1 MSEFGDETCAKCTE
15 DISTDSRHMTCC
27 ACSGLFHLGSCSGVS
42 EKSFKSKGEDYK
54 KSWKCP
60 QCRKAESNAQC
71 LKGADD
77 TSVAALLLEMNRK
90 LDELLPLKKM
100 VHDLE
105 ASVKLMSDKYDV
117 VLVDVVR
124 HDGEIKCLADKV
136 SKLEKTGGSAA
147 ELERIASSVNDLEYQ
162 SRKLNL
168 EVHGVRHVRDEC
180 LLTEMNAIA
189 SKLNLDMLNDQSISA
204 IHRLPARADKIPGII
219 IRFANQMVRDKWL
232 EKRKLFPTV
241 QSGLYVMEN
250 LTTHNRFLLKK
261 AKEWAKANN
270 FRFVWHRGGKIL
282 IRKEEGNTAHVVK
295 NAADLNNLK

>member
-1 MSEFGDETCAKCTE
+1 
-15 DISTDSRHMTCC
+15 MTCY
-27 ACSGLFHLGSCSGVS
+27 ACSGLFHLGPCPGVS

-90 LDELLPLKKM
+90 LDKPLKKM

-105 ASVKLMSDKYDV
+105 ASVKLISDKYDV
-117 VLVDVVR
+117 VLADVVR
-124 HDGEIKCLADKV
+124 PDGEITCLADKV
-136 SKLEKTGGSAA
+136 SKLKKTGGSAA

-168 EVHGVRHVRDEC
+168 EVHGVKHVRDEC

-189 SKLNLDMLNDQSISA
+189 FKLNLDMLNDQSISA

-232 EKRKLFPTV
+232 EKKKIVPCSLIWPIRDGKLD
-241 QSGLYVMEN
+241 
-250 LTTHNRFLLKK
+250 
-261 AKEWAKANN
+261 
-270 FRFVWHRGGKIL
+270 
-282 IRKEEGNTAHVVK
+282 
-295 NAADLNNLK
+295 NA